1 MSTNT
6 SSKIAGISLDVN
18 QDFLAEAVKQT
29 VIMGISEAL
38 NGKNEI
44 VSQIVNS
51 VLNQKVDEKGQ
62 VSSYRND
69 NKYTLLEYYV
79 RNMLL
84 QKVCILPTCAN
95 LHRIVLMLAEETKA
109 EIVKI
114 MDERRPEIRKII
126 RDALMTSKFVDKFT
140 KDFITAVSEAMK
152 SRWDTKIDINI
163 QEKEER
169 Y

>member
-51 VLNQKVDEKGQ
+51 VLNQKVDKKGQ

-69 NKYTLLEYYV
+69 SKYTLLEYYV
-79 RNMLL
+79 RN
-84 QKVCILPTCAN
+84 
-95 LHRIVLMLAEETKA
+95 MLAEETKA

-140 KDFITAVSEAMK
+140 KDFITTVSEAMK

>member
-62 VSSYRND
+62 VSSYRNA

-79 RNMLL
+79 RN
-84 QKVCILPTCAN
+84 
-95 LHRIVLMLAEETKA
+95 MLAEETKA

-140 KDFITAVSEAMK
+140 KDFITTVSEAMK

-163 QEKEER
+163 QEKEGR

>member
-51 VLNQKVDEKGQ
+51 VLNQKVNEKGQ

-69 NKYTLLEYYV
+69 SKYTLLEYYV
-79 RNMLL
+79 RN
-84 QKVCILPTCAN
+84 
-95 LHRIVLMLAEETKA
+95 MLAEETKA

-140 KDFITAVSEAMK
+140 KDFITTVSEAMK

>member
-62 VSSYRND
+62 VSSYRNG

-79 RNMLL
+79 RN
-84 QKVCILPTCAN
+84 
-95 LHRIVLMLAEETKA
+95 MLAEETKA

-140 KDFITAVSEAMK
+140 KDFITTVSEAMK

>member
-51 VLNQKVDEKGQ
+51 VLNQKVNEKGQ

-79 RNMLL
+79 RN
-84 QKVCILPTCAN
+84 
-95 LHRIVLMLAEETKA
+95 MLAEETKA

-140 KDFITAVSEAMK
+140 KDFITTVSEAMK

>member
-62 VSSYRND
+62 VSSYRNA

-79 RNMLL
+79 RN
-84 QKVCILPTCAN
+84 
-95 LHRIVLMLAEETKA
+95 MLAEETKA

-140 KDFITAVSEAMK
+140 KDFITTVSEAMK

>member
-79 RNMLL
+79 RNML
-84 QKVCILPTCAN
+84 
-95 LHRIVLMLAEETKA
+95 AEETKA

-140 KDFITAVSEAMK
+140 KDFITTVSEAMK